1 MMARF
6 GAVAA
11 AAQPAGAGG
20 GAGGRSKDAEQACF
34 AENGVWLQLALLD
47 SDSDDD
53 GGDDGGGGG
62 GGSMSRTLTDR
73 HSAASPFRRTPAR

>member
-1 MMARF
+1 VHIEISAASSF
-6 GAVAA
+6 GWKLLPFAA
-11 AAQPAGAGG
+11 LVLVVVCVKLIGNDNGG
-20 GAGGRSKDAEQACF
+20 GDGDGGG
-34 AENGVWLQLALLD
+34 NG
-47 SDSDDD
+47 